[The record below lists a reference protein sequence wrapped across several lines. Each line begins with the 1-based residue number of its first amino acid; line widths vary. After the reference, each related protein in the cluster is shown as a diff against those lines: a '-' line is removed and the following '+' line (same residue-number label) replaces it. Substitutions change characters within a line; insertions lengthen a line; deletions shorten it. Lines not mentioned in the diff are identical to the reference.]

1 MEILFE
7 YFYIKCGS
15 YLLMYSTQ
23 HQNRYI
29 PLRDFYKTYPSS
41 ITLLRE
47 KSKPKSPNLD
57 TVRDLDFNFSHKAWN
72 IHSCVKPFAVRV
84 SEYTLERVMKERLR
98 SNNRKTNPKGQ

>member
-1 MEILFE
+1 MWEKSVDIIVLCFSDKFKSKIAKKVYCRLMEILFE

-57 TVRDLDFNFSHKAWN
+57 TVRDLDFNFSHKA
-72 IHSCVKPFAVRV
+72 
-84 SEYTLERVMKERLR
+84 
-98 SNNRKTNPKGQ
+98 